1 MPPLGETGEDSPAA
15 RALAGEIVATPDFR
29 YEYPAAGKRG
39 WARAIF
45 SPLRDAS
52 GKITGIIGV
61 VQEITARIKTLLRI
75 KAANRLYAI
84 SAHVSATASVV
95 HELEALL
102 AETCRIAVDGDTV
115 SMAWIGLF
123 DHAAG
128 ILRPVA
134 QAGTGGNYQ
143 RGDTRSTVLVR
154 AAGWP
159 VTRFARELPQSPAI
173 PKLIRPQSHGG
184 TMHSG
189 MGTGRNLPYPSGSRG
204 RSWAS

>member
-1 MPPLGETGEDSPAA
+1 M
-15 RALAGEIVATPDFR
+15 
-29 YEYPAAGKRG
+29 
-39 WARAIF
+39 
-45 SPLRDAS
+45 
-52 GKITGIIGV
+52 

-128 ILRPVA
+128 ASSVRWRRPA
-134 QAGTGGNYQ
+134 PGGITK
-143 RGDTRSTVLVR
+143 G
-154 AAGWP
+154 G
-159 VTRFARELPQSPAI
+159 I
-173 PKLIRPQSHGG
+173 PDQ
-184 TMHSG
+184 
-189 MGTGRNLPYPSGSRG
+189 
-204 RSWAS
+204 RSW